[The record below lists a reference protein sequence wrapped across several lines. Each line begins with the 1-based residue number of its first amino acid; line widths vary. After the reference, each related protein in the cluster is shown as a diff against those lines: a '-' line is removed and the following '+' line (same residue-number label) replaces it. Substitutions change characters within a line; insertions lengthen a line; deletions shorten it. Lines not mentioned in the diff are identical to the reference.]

1 MFSIFKKQ
9 NKMKTIKDVFGPVL
23 DEMWM
28 CRFDFYPWDGSRFNV
43 QVKKVHITEARADED
58 GIWVKSDYWK
68 DGSNSWVSG
77 YIDKIMGFAHGW
89 VGFFETEEAAKKAF
103 DDLMSKWMVEMKGK
117 MFN

>member
-1 MFSIFKKQ
+1 MFDIFKKQ